1 MNETRKELYVG
12 LEKGKKEKRGGV
24 MFLSIYGKK
33 SFPISPCCEPDFRL
47 EEFEC
52 LDVFSES

>member
-1 MNETRKELYVG
+1 M
-12 LEKGKKEKRGGV
+12 EKKREEGGGGKGGG
-24 MFLSIYGKK
+24 FLSIYGKK

-52 LDVFSES
+52 LDVFSEF

>member
-1 MNETRKELYVG
+1 
-12 LEKGKKEKRGGV
+12 